1 MEQIEGKVINI
12 IYESDNGFKIINIEI
27 GNRILTLKGS
37 LPTVEIGDNIKAS
50 GKYVEHKDFG
60 MQFDVNTFEKVFP
73 EGSDSILEYLES
85 GAIKGIGP
93 KTAKKIVDKF
103 GENTLNIMYE
113 NPELL
118 AEITGISKQKAIDM
132 GAEFRE
138 KREFF
143 DIVEFLKPYNL
154 SMNEVNK
161 LYGKYK
167 SMTINLL
174 RENPYIILNEVT
186 SVKFNDID
194 RIALNEGISLNS
206 ENRLK
211 AAIMHAMNLS
221 LRNGHTFVKYG
232 SLVSFV
238 KSVTSAEE
246 EYIEKC
252 VKELSIRRF
261 LDVIKEKDYDLS
273 EDAVEEKEEKLVCLE
288 PLSIAESEI
297 AEKLS
302 IINETKL
309 KTIVGIDSK
318 IKDLEKERKIELT
331 ESQREAIKAV
341 NDNNITIITGGPGT
355 GKTTITKFIVK
366 LFFAAGKKIEIAAP
380 TGKAAKRI
388 SDVTGHGAR
397 TIHRMLDIGKYEDEF
412 DAIFLEVNKIFADVI
427 IIDEASMLDTMM
439 MTYILRAINKD
450 ARLVLIG
457 DINQLPSVGAGQVL
471 KDLIASEKITTVI
484 LNKIFRQAS
493 KSNIIINAHRVNEGK
508 EIAISKTEDSIN
520 DLEISFINSQE
531 YMFNE
536 LINRLMIEFQYY
548 DFTEFFLNSQILTI
562 TKKGKCGTLN
572 LNEEIQERFNKL
584 KDETK
589 KIRYGKV
596 EYRINDRIMQIKNDY
611 DKVWEYGST
620 TGIGVFNGEMGWIKA
635 INQKEKEIAVEFDDG
650 KEAIYTKEDLDKI
663 THAYAITVHKSQG
676 SEFDIVILILPNTV
690 PVLLTR
696 NILYTGISR
705 AKKKLIIIGAKN
717 TIDKMIDTM
726 DTNKRNTLLKEK
738 IRESINIEKK
748 IK

>member
-167 SMTINLL
+167 SMTINIL

-318 IKDLEKERKIELT
+318 IKDLEKELKIELT

-366 LFFAAGKKIEIAAP
+366 LFFADGKKIEIAAP

-596 EYRINDRIMQIKNDY
+596 AYRINDRIMQIKNDY